1 MLMSASSDR
10 DTNHAVLEA
19 YARAWEAGDAA
30 ALVGLYHDEFVL
42 HYFGQSPLAGDHIG
56 KAGALGAL
64 AKVQQLTNRK
74 LVEVHDVLSGED
86 HGAVLAHERW
96 ERDGKTLDVH
106 RVLVYHIRDGK
117 LSECWLFD
125 EDQRAVDEFWS

>member
-1 MLMSASSDR
+1 MSGNQAD
-10 DTNHAVLEA
+10 NHAVVEA

-30 ALVGLYHDEFVL
+30 TLIGLYHDEFVL
-42 HYFGQSPLAGDHIG
+42 HYFGQSPLAGDHVG
-56 KAGALGAL
+56 KPAALAAL

-74 LVEVHDVLSGED
+74 LIKVHDVLSGPG

-96 ERDGKTLDVH
+96 ERDGKTLEVH
-106 RVLVYHIRDGK
+106 RVLLYHVRDGK
-117 LSECWLFD
+117 LSECWLYD